1 MTSEVDQVR
10 RLAAQGEHFAAI
22 NLARQFRSAT
32 SAPDKE
38 IDYLE
43 VLSLARSASTSEA
56 RVKYMEYGLQNEPE
70 IKFRTLPARL
80 LKDEALSLPKE
91 LAQSELL
98 AARDQYL
105 EIHKDHPDDTY
116 TAINA
121 ATLSFLGGDGARSDE
136 LATRVLSITSNEA
149 GRDYWYWATR
159 SEALI
164 ILGRLSEAR
173 QALQRAMELPAQR
186 DDVVSTLRQL
196 ELLCTTKKLNSSFL
210 DILKLS
216 PVVHYWGEALEAKE
230 LDALASKQYAIL
242 IKEEIREKLAEV
254 QPISLFGNLNPGL
267 DLLIAEVA
275 LSQGV
280 ELNIV
285 IPHPSEIYLNSL
297 EDKLPQDWLDR
308 TRSCLERATNVELVD
323 TQRDGCFSD
332 VERLFATRVAMG
344 KASLRARAVGSDA
357 IHLSF
362 VANFGPPSAPLS
374 SDPCNEWTAT
384 GRTGL
389 RVKTP
394 QLCGPRT
401 VCNATPR
408 FHNEAKA
415 ESPVERVFMFADV
428 KGFSSIGDRQMP
440 IFVNQVLG
448 TFQAIQDQIG
458 DDGIEFKNTWG
469 DGVFLV
475 FSDVGKAARYALT
488 CQQKFRDL
496 KDQTKDLPEE
506 ISVRIGLHAGTAWR
520 LKEPITG
527 KENYFGNAV
536 SKAARIEPVT
546 QEGQLFA
553 SEQCAALLELSPESH
568 IVAEYVGQVETP
580 KGFGT
585 HPLYKLVR
593 NFSG

>member
-1 MTSEVDQVR
+1 MTSEIDQVR

-22 NLARQFRSAT
+22 NLARQLRSET
-32 SAPDKE
+32 SIQDKE
-38 IDYLE
+38 LDYLE

-56 RVKYMEYGLQNEPE
+56 RAKYMEYGLQNEPE

-80 LKDEALSLPKE
+80 LKDEALSLPKD
-91 LAQSELL
+91 LAQTKFL

-105 EIHKDHPDDTY
+105 GIHKNHPEDTY

-121 ATLSFLGGDGARSDE
+121 ATLSLLGGDGAKSEE
-136 LATRVLSITSNEA
+136 LATRVLSIASNETEI
-149 GRDYWYWATR
+149 DYWHWATR

-164 ILGRLSEAR
+164 ILGRLNEA
-173 QALQRAMELPAQR
+173 QEALQRGMELPAQR

-196 ELLCTTKKLNSSFL
+196 ELLCASNKLDSSLL

-216 PVVHYWGEALEAKE
+216 PVAHYWGEALDARE
-230 LDALASKQYAIL
+230 LDALLTEHCVIL
-242 IKEEIREKLAEV
+242 IKEEIREKLVEI

-285 IPHPSEIYLNSL
+285 IPHPSEIYLKSL
-297 EDKLPQDWLDR
+297 EKKLPQGWLDR
-308 TRSCLERATNVELVD
+308 TRSFLERAANVEVVD

-332 VERLFATRVAMG
+332 VEILFATRVAMG
-344 KASLRARAVGSDA
+344 KASLRARAIGSDA

-362 VANFGPPSAPLS
+362 GSNLDSPSAPLS

-384 GRTGL
+384 GRKGL

-394 QLCGPRT
+394 QLCTPTTDCR
-401 VCNATPR
+401 ATPR
-408 FHNEAKA
+408 SHNQAKA
-415 ESPVERVFMFADV
+415 ESPVERVFLFADV
-428 KGFSSIGDRQMP
+428 KGFSSLGDRQMP
-440 IFVNQVLG
+440 NFVKQVMG
-448 TFQAIQDQIG
+448 TFRAVQDQIG

-475 FSDVGKAARYALT
+475 FSDVGQAARYALT

-496 KDQTKDLPEE
+496 KNQTIDLPEE

-553 SEQCAALLELSPESH
+553 SEQCAALLELSPESN

-580 KGFGT
+580 KGFGV